1 MCTKMRRGV
10 TPVSP
15 CQQRYRDV
23 QGATHEVDRLR
34 GDDFSEI
41 CSTEVIERAASP
53 IIEEAMAVPGRAVA
67 LLVSG
72 YMLPV
77 DVRVRLF
84 MDMGHNPGFTGMA
97 RILGTL
103 RRWLSWPGGG
113 NLVLP
118 DDPEI
123 EYRDAILVGA
133 SDWSDLF
140 EAGECTLA
148 FTLFD
153 PIGWSAR
160 RALRWAA
167 TGRRCRS
174 FVWRE
179 PQDPTC
185 RSRFP
190 RWQGYPLGPRLHG
203 RRNRGDRLPGRDATD
218 QRRWHAGLRGAGE
231 RLLRAELGDC
241 IASTSNCTHPV
252 SSPRSTSVA
261 STSRRSR
268 TCSTRSRDART

>member
-1 MCTKMRRGV
+1 
-10 TPVSP
+10 
-15 CQQRYRDV
+15 
-23 QGATHEVDRLR
+23 
-34 GDDFSEI
+34 
-41 CSTEVIERAASP
+41 
-53 IIEEAMAVPGRAVA
+53 
-67 LLVSG
+67 
-72 YMLPV
+72 MLPV
-77 DVRVRLF
+77 DARVRLF

-113 NLVLP
+113 NLILP

-133 SDWSDLF
+133 SDWSELF
-140 EAGECTLA
+140 EAGECTLT

-190 RWQGYPLGPRLHG
+190 RWQGGIRLDHDFTG
-203 RRNRGDRLPGRDATD
+203 GETVVIDYQGETLPINDVGTRDCVALASD
-218 QRRWHAGLRGAGE
+218 FFAL
-231 RLLRAELGDC
+231 ELGDC
-241 IASTSNCTHPV
+241 IASTSNCTRPV